1 MNVPI
6 LLLLTALVMPTAASA
21 VEDTVGLRAVE
32 VTSSWVETDPHVLP
46 TTTITTA
53 DLQRL
58 HPVTAAEA
66 LRSVPGLYVSDHGGL
81 GGLRTVSIRGGSAAQ
96 SLVLVD
102 GFRWNS
108 AQNGGADLGWVP
120 ASMLGTINVERGASS
135 ARYGA
140 NAMTG
145 TVDLVLATPTSTML
159 QATSDL
165 ASFDTWRVAASGS
178 AVDDDV
184 AISAAV
190 EHYTSAGTYGYN
202 VTIDGQPGELLREN
216 ADVAATSGLLKL
228 NAGPITMTT
237 MLRSSDRG
245 VPGAVVDG
253 AVTQPRARL
262 DDADVW
268 SIISARILTDPA
280 SNLTA
285 RIGGRYLD
293 QHYQDPDATFTGLDG
308 IDARYLLRDAT
319 ADLIWTSTSSAVLQK
334 ATLSAGYV
342 DLRGEQLDPSVG
354 GLAVRRTMAAAYDLQ
369 WSPTEVM
376 FLDAAARFDAYSDV
390 GNALSG
396 ALGLRWNVA
405 SDVTLRTSIGT
416 GFRPPSFNEL
426 YFLNYGNTN
435 LQPERSI
442 MASVGGLWSPRS
454 WLSLDANLFA
464 SRITDLIVSVPMS
477 PVVTSAQN
485 VGNAVSYG
493 LELAARYSLLDN
505 YLFGQW
511 SYTLQRVEDRTGRSG
526 IDGTLIPYV
535 PMELIAW
542 QTWWDDGRTVASL
555 EWNYTSYRYAQPG
568 AESTSLLA
576 PYHVVSVSAG
586 QVIRARDVV
595 ATIMLRIDN
604 LLDERYVVIRGYPM
618 PGRMLRLTLSVH
630 S

>member
-1 MNVPI
+1 MNAPI
-6 LLLLTALVMPTAASA
+6 LLLLTAFMLPTVASA

-32 VTSSWVETDPHVLP
+32 VTSSWVEADPHVLP
-46 TTTITTA
+46 TTTITAA

-58 HPVTAAEA
+58 HPVTTAEA
-66 LRSVPGLYVSDHGGL
+66 LRSVPGLYVRDHGGL

-108 AQNGGADLGWVP
+108 AQSGGADLGWVP

-135 ARYGA
+135 ARFGA

-145 TVDLVLATPTSTML
+145 TVDLVLTAPTSTKV

-165 ASFDTWRVAASGS
+165 ASFDTWRVAANGS

-184 AISAAV
+184 DLAAAV
-190 EHYTSAGTYGYN
+190 EHYTSAGTYGYDVN
-202 VTIDGQPGELLREN
+202 IDGQPAELLREN
-216 ADVAATSGLLKL
+216 ADITSTSGLLKL
-228 NAGPITMTT
+228 NAGPISVTT

-262 DDADVW
+262 EDADIW
-268 SIISARILTDPA
+268 SIISAQVFADST
-280 SNLTA
+280 NGVTA

-293 QHYQDPDATFTGLDG
+293 QRYQDPDATFTGLDG
-308 IDARYLLRDAT
+308 IDAHYLLRDAT
-319 ADLIWTSTSSAVLQK
+319 ADVIWKASSTSLLHK

-354 GLAVRRTMAAAYDLQ
+354 GLAVRRTMAAAYDVQ
-369 WSPTEVM
+369 WSVSDET
-376 FLDAAARFDAYSDV
+376 FIDAAARFDAYSDV

-405 SDVTLRTSIGT
+405 ADVTLRTSIGT

-485 VGNAVSYG
+485 VGNAASYG
-493 LELAARYSLLDN
+493 LEFAARYSLLDDN
-505 YLFGQW
+505 LFGQW
-511 SYTLQRVEDRTGRSG
+511 SYTLQRVEDRTGRSD

-576 PYHVVSVSAG
+576 PYHVLSVSAG
-586 QVIRARDVV
+586 QVVRARDVV

-618 PGRMLRLTLSVH
+618 PGRMLRLTLSVQ